1 MSPAPGRMRHA
12 QTLPEMLQ
20 LGLQLL
26 PLSRQLLLLSH
37 HLPHGVRDLF
47 SSQAEVVVLGF
58 QLPALTVQHLTLDI
72 LLFDVFLIR
81 FEDGLDPVPPVTQ
94 RLFFFLVFLITVIGV
109 FLGGEF
115 GAWRAVSPDRGWT
128 VQTVGLECGVCVGV
142 CAAARAALQLRDVV
156 VHRGVHGVVG
166 LGDGRGATFVLL
178 QCFLSGLQHRLV
190 ELQGELLGRESLPR
204 LGPAVQVASAVFRVR
219 AVQQDGGLLVEDYVA
234 SSVFIR
240 V

>member
-1 MSPAPGRMRHA
+1 MTCTSIRITLVMATHKRTHSHRWRHA
-12 QTLPEMLQ
+12 SR
-20 LGLQLL
+20 LG
-26 PLSRQLLLLSH
+26 RN
-37 HLPHGVRDLF
+37 VR
-47 SSQAEVVVLGF
+47 SVISEKSQAPPNTAEFARFCPSFLRSF
-58 QLPALTVQHLTLDI
+58 KLT
-72 LLFDVFLIR
+72 FDVFLIR

-166 LGDGRGATFVLL
+166 LGDGRGATWWKERKIDRFYLYNYISIL
-178 QCFLSGLQHRLV
+178 GGRLV
-190 ELQGELLGRESLPR
+190 ETD
-204 LGPAVQVASAVFRVR
+204 V
-219 AVQQDGGLLVEDYVA
+219 
-234 SSVFIR
+234 I
-240 V
+240 